1 MAQTPTLGVLPMNA
15 AQNVALRT
23 VSLDPNPPCVAR
35 TPAARLRLS
44 MRPLRLDGH
53 GPRCIWLSA
62 RKPVYRALDL
72 QVWIAEHARETAS
85 QSHKPASRA

>member
-1 MAQTPTLGVLPMNA
+1 MNA
-15 AQNVALRT
+15 AQHVALRT

-44 MRPLRLDGH
+44 MRPLRPLRLDGH

-72 QVWIAEHARETAS
+72 QVWIAERARETAS
-85 QSHKPASRA
+85 PSNKPASRA